1 MLQRVGFGFGCWPLL
16 LAAGAPLTRA
26 AWETPARGSGARPG
40 AGAGAAGATA
50 AALARAWA
58 WSRACRHA
66 ALVCVAL
73 QWSSAHWEHVDAGL
87 LPMHVG
93 YRRRVPSAMRWHGQG
108 CRRGPDVLAHKAV
121 ALHAML
127 GLLARDKLHVST
139 VLPRVWEI
147 EERMIAGAALED
159 DILLISVRC
168 GGSSITQRRLCWRV
182 NLHAQRLL
190 VVILKL
196 YGRWFHSL
204 ALAKR
209 VLHHGRGLVIAADEV
224 DHDGAGRWAGCH
236 VVLLS
241 RQ

>member
-1 MLQRVGFGFGCWPLL
+1 
-16 LAAGAPLTRA
+16 
-26 AWETPARGSGARPG
+26 
-40 AGAGAAGATA
+40 
-50 AALARAWA
+50 
-58 WSRACRHA
+58 
-66 ALVCVAL
+66 
-73 QWSSAHWEHVDAGL
+73 
-87 LPMHVG
+87 
-93 YRRRVPSAMRWHGQG
+93 
-108 CRRGPDVLAHKAV
+108 
-121 ALHAML
+121 
-127 GLLARDKLHVST
+127 
-139 VLPRVWEI
+139 
-147 EERMIAGAALED
+147 MIAGAALED

-204 ALAKR
+204 VILKLYGRWFHSLALAKR